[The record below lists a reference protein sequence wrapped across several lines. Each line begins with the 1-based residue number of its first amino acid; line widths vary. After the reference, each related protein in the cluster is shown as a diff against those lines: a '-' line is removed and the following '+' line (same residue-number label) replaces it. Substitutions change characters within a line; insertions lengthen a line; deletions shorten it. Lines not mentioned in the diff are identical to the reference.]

1 MISFG
6 SHQDNIIKCL
16 NDNGLIRN
24 YIDVDNYINISYFV
38 NGNWCGV
45 HKDTSNLS
53 YLLKLYRRN
62 GLINIF
68 TSIAWNINDQ
78 ILNIRTDQ
86 GRCMRPLYILGNDND
101 LIVND
106 EIINNIKQNTKNW
119 YDLIFGN
126 IDPSKRPHDIYSSEY
141 ILPEKLYPEKTKEE
155 IIEELEKNKGIIEYL
170 DCEEAN
176 TCMLS
181 MNQSIL
187 NSSKMKYTHCEI
199 HPSLIMGPLALSI
212 PFSDHNQ
219 SPRNAFSC
227 AQAKQAVG
235 VYTSNFQNRMDT
247 FANVLYSETFDKN

>member
-1 MISFG
+1 NIGLHKNLSLFTMISFG
-6 SHQDNIIKCL
+6 CHPDNIIKCL
-16 NDNGLIRN
+16 NDNGLIHLN
-24 YIDVDNYINISYFV
+24 YIDVDNLYKYTRIFV

-45 HKDTSNLS
+45 HKDPNSLS

-68 TSIAWNINDQ
+68 TSIAWNINDK

-86 GRCMRPLYILGNDND
+86 GRCMRPLYILGNDNN
-101 LIVND
+101 LIVNN
-106 EIINNIKQNTKNW
+106 EIINHIKQNTKNW

-126 IDPSKRPHDIYSSEY
+126 IDPSKRKHDIYSSEY
-141 ILPEKLYPEKTKEE
+141 ISPESLYPEKTKEE

-187 NSSKMKYTHCEI
+187 NSSKVKYTHCEI
-199 HPSLIMGPLALSI
+199 HPSLIMGPLALS
-212 PFSDHNQ
+212 
-219 SPRNAFSC
+219 
-227 AQAKQAVG
+227 
-235 VYTSNFQNRMDT
+235 
-247 FANVLYSETFDKN
+247 